1 MLAGL
6 ACVIAAIL
14 ASFATWNLKPSSP
27 VVPHPI
33 SRFEITLPAGQRL
46 AGPDQPVVALSPD
59 GKTLVYAASAE
70 GTQQLYLRPM
80 DRIEAKPIPGTQ
92 EATTPFFS
100 PDGQWVGFFAGGKLQ
115 KVSIRGGPPVTLSKG
130 AVTGGASWGNQRMIA
145 FTP

>member
-59 GKTLVYAASAE
+59 GKTLVYAASGKAPNSCIC
-70 GTQQLYLRPM
+70 GRWTAWKPNPFPGLR
-80 DRIEAKPIPGTQ
+80 KPLRR
-92 EATTPFFS
+92 FFRPTDNGLASS
-100 PDGQWVGFFAGGKLQ
+100 P
-115 KVSIRGGPPVTLSKG
+115 
-130 AVTGGASWGNQRMIA
+130 
-145 FTP
+145 